1 MFEQINEV
9 TIKGGYFENAVPLKL
24 FEKRFNVLYGRNGS
38 GKTSISRAFAEFKK
52 PDEEIEGERKFTVT
66 FNPALGDEDKKRIFV
81 FNEDYVN
88 KKVRLDENADGLGTI
103 VMLGD
108 AADIQGQIDVKTAEL
123 AGIIAAFTPLETAHN
138 RYASETDE
146 ISPNKLFNDLKNA
159 LSDWARKDSEIK
171 GNRRNTSLSD
181 GVVTDIKD
189 SAGEFDP
196 ALDIAELQ
204 RDFTSAVG
212 VFLAASQG
220 ERITWRCTVA
230 TQPESLENFRSLL
243 NQKIE
248 KPEPTERDRVIV
260 ELMTS
265 VADAHYVNEARER
278 FGKEE
283 TTYCPMCMRGI
294 SAEEKEDLVR
304 RISRLMTD
312 RVNEYQQQLALMK
325 RKYEDVAIDLT
336 PIGTMFRAEKT
347 AVTGAMAALN
357 GFLAGVRNQID
368 AKSNNPYGEEQYDY
382 DEAVLTDQITAYNN
396 ALNALKTK
404 VDEYN
409 RSIDEKEAK
418 RAELILQN
426 KKVAYYSHKAAFD
439 AYYTAKAESEAN
451 EQEYNTKKVAKEA
464 CEQAIRDLEQ
474 AKKFVNIAQDIINK
488 YLSYV
493 FYDDQRMKLVAGD
506 NLYTLHVN
514 GQPISPCK
522 VSAGERNILGLC
534 YFLASMFEG
543 REKGHE
549 FDEELLVV
557 VDDPISSFDFENKVG
572 VASLIRMVSCDVLE
586 KNPNSKILIMSHD
599 LQTVFNLQKVKA
611 ELHIPNPEQV
621 DELAEKAIKTITQ
634 RKRNEY
640 KKLLDNIFAFANGD
654 VDGKDIS
661 IGNQMRKVME
671 AYATFVYRKRM
682 EDAFHNE
689 DILVPIP
696 GDKKKYYKNFMFRL
710 ILNGESH
717 EEENVYTLSNFDELY
732 TIDEKRR
739 TAKCVLLL
747 LYYINRPHLAAYI
760 DDPAQFAT
768 IESWKDS
775 GLEDV

>member
-24 FEKRFNVLYGRNGS
+24 FGKRFNVLYGRNGS
-38 GKTSISRAFAEFKK
+38 GKTSISRALAEFKM

-66 FNPALGDEDKKRIFV
+66 FNPVLGNEEKKRIFV

-88 KKVRLDENADGLGTI
+88 KNVRLDENADGLGTI

-123 AGIIAAFTPLETAHN
+123 TGINAALLPLETAYN
-138 RYASETDE
+138 RYTSETDE

-159 LSDWARKDSEIK
+159 LSEWARIDSEIK
-171 GNRRNTSLSD
+171 GHRKNTSLGD

-196 ALDIAELQ
+196 SLDIAKLQ
-204 RDFTSAVG
+204 RDFNSALN

-220 ERITWRCTVA
+220 ERITWSCSLM
-230 TQPESLENFRSLL
+230 TQPDSLENFRSLL

-248 KPEPTERDRVIV
+248 KPEPSERDRVIV

-265 VADAHYVNEARER
+265 VMDAHYVNEARER

-283 TTYCPMCMRGI
+283 TTYCPMCMRSI
-294 SAEEKEDLVR
+294 SLEEKEDLVQ
-304 RISRLMTD
+304 RINRLMTD
-312 RVNEYQQQLALMK
+312 RVNEYQRQLAEMRHK
-325 RKYEDVAIDLT
+325 FEDVAIDLT
-336 PIGTMFRAEKT
+336 PIGTMFRAEKA
-347 AVTGAMAALN
+347 AVISAMAPLN
-357 GFLAGVRNQID
+357 NFLLGIRTLIDNKSYNLYGVVQ
-368 AKSNNPYGEEQYDY
+368 YGY
-382 DEAVLTDQITAYNN
+382 DEAMLMERITAYNT
-396 ALNALKTK
+396 ALNALKNK

-418 RAELILQN
+418 KAELILQN

-439 AYYTAKAESEAN
+439 VYYTAKAESEAN
-451 EQEYNTKKVAKEA
+451 KEEYEAKKTAKEA

-493 FYDDQRMKLVAGD
+493 FYDDERMKLVSGD
-506 NLYTLHVN
+506 NMYALHVN

-522 VSAGERNILGLC
+522 VSTGERNILGLC

-543 REKGHE
+543 KKKGHE
-549 FDEELLVV
+549 FDDELLMI

-572 VASLIRMVSCDVLE
+572 VASLIRMVSCNVLE
-586 KNPNSKILIMSHD
+586 KNPYSKILIMSHD
-599 LQTVFNLQKVKA
+599 LQTIFNLQKVKA
-611 ELHIPNPEQV
+611 ELRIANPDQV
-621 DELAEKAIKTITQ
+621 DELAEKSIKTITQ

-640 KKLLDNIFAFANGD
+640 KKLLDNIFSFANGD

-689 DILVPIP
+689 DVLDSIP
-696 GDKKKYYKNFMFRL
+696 NEKKTYYKNFMFRL

-717 EEENVYTLSNFDELY
+717 EEEAVYTLSNFDDLY
-732 TIDEKRR
+732 TIGEKRR
-739 TAKCVLLL
+739 TARCVLLL
-747 LYYINRPHLAAYI
+747 LYYINKPHLAAYI

-775 GLEDV
+775 GLEEV

>member
-1 MFEQINEV
+1 MFEQIQQV
-9 TIKGGYFENAVPLKL
+9 TIKGGYFEIPVALRL

-38 GKTSISRAFAEFKK
+38 GKTSISRAIAEFKK
-52 PDEEIEGERKFTVT
+52 LDTEIVDGRKFTVT
-66 FNPALGDEDKKRIFV
+66 FDKTLGEEDKKRIFV
-81 FNEDYVN
+81 FNEEYVN
-88 KKVRLDENADGLGTI
+88 NKVRLDENADGLGTI

-108 AADIQGQIDVKTAEL
+108 AADIQGAIDAKNAVL
-123 AGIIAAFTPLETAHN
+123 AGIMTAFTPLETAHN
-138 RYASETDE
+138 KYTSENDE
-146 ISPNKLFNDLKNA
+146 ISPKRLFNDLKNA
-159 LSDWARKDSEIK
+159 LAEWARKDSEIK
-171 GNRRNTSLSD
+171 GNRRNTSLNE

-189 SAGEFDP
+189 AAGVFDP
-196 ALDIAELQ
+196 ALDIAALQ
-204 RDFTSAVG
+204 NNFTSAVN
-212 VFLAASQG
+212 VFLAASRG
-220 ERITWRCTVA
+220 ERITWRCNLA
-230 TQPESLENFRSLL
+230 PQLESAKNFRNLL

-248 KPEPTERDRVIV
+248 RPEPTERDRIIV

-265 VADAHYVNEARER
+265 AEDAHYVYEARER

-283 TTYCPMCMRGI
+283 TTYCPLCMREI
-294 SAEEKEDLVR
+294 SAEEKENLVQ
-304 RISRLMTD
+304 RISNLMTD
-312 RVNEYQQQLALMK
+312 RVKDYQQQLVAMR
-325 RKYEDVAIDLT
+325 RKYEDVVIDLN
-336 PIGTMFRAEKT
+336 PIGMMFRADKT
-347 AVTGAMAALN
+347 AVKGAMATLN
-357 GFLAGVRNQID
+357 SFLAEIRGKID
-368 AKSNNPYGEEQYDY
+368 TKSSNPYGDEQYDY
-382 DEAVLTDQITAYNN
+382 DEAVLIEHITAYNN
-396 ALNALKTK
+396 ALNALKSK

-418 RAELILQN
+418 KAELIQLN
-426 KKVAYYSHKAAFD
+426 KKVAYYSHKATFD
-439 AYYTAKAESEAN
+439 AYYAAKAASESN
-451 EQEYNTKKVAKEA
+451 ELAYNEKKTEKEA
-464 CEQAIRDLEQ
+464 CEQEIRDLEQ
-474 AKKFVNIAQDIINK
+474 KKKFVNIAQNIINK

-493 FYDDQRMKLVAGD
+493 FYDDSRMKLVSGD
-506 NLYTLHVN
+506 NQYTLHVN
-514 GQPISPCK
+514 GHPISPYK
-522 VSAGERNILGLC
+522 VSAGERNILGFC

-549 FDEELLVV
+549 FDDELLMI

-586 KNPNSKILIMSHD
+586 NNPNSKILIMSHD
-599 LQTVFNLQKVKA
+599 LQTIFNLQKVKA
-611 ELHIPNPEQV
+611 ELRIANPEQMEELV
-621 DELAEKAIKTITQ
+621 DKSIKTITQ

-640 KKLLDNIFAFANGD
+640 KKLLDNIYAFANGD

-689 DILVPIP
+689 DILETIP
-696 GDKKKYYKNFMFRL
+696 DGKKTYYKNFMFRL

-717 EEENVYTLSNFDELY
+717 EEEAAYTLNNFDELY
-732 TIDEKRR
+732 AIGEKRR

-747 LYYINRPHLAAYI
+747 LYYINKPHLAAYI